1 MKRVYI
7 AGSGGMLGEA
17 FYKAFKDDYE
27 CKFTDKD
34 LNSEWLDFLDFRDV
48 TAYQNDVKSFSP
60 DILIHLG
67 AYTSLE
73 YCDSNEIDSLNN
85 NVTALETAVHLS
97 NDLDIPLLFIST
109 AGIFDGTKDE
119 YDDWDAPGPLGVY
132 ARSKVLAED
141 FITKNANKY
150 FVMRAGWMMGGGP
163 SKDKKFVG
171 KIIKQ
176 LREGKKE
183 LFIVNDKDG
192 TPTYTHD
199 FAAVAKGLLET
210 NRYGVYNCV
219 CEGLTSR
226 LEVAKEIIMLFNLQS
241 EIIVHEVSSEFFSK
255 EYFSVRPPSER
266 LVNKKLEIIGL
277 NQMRDWRIA
286 LKEYVD
292 GYWQSKN

>member
-1 MKRVYI
+1 MEKVYI
-7 AGSGGMLGEA
+7 AGCGGMLGEA
-17 FYKAFKDDYE
+17 FYNAFKNDYD

-34 LNSEWLDFLDFRDV
+34 INSDWLGFLDFRDIE
-48 TAYQNDVKSFSP
+48 AYENDVKSFNP

-73 YCDSNEIDSLNN
+73 YCDTNEMDALNN
-85 NVTALETAVHLS
+85 NVTSLETAVHLS

-109 AGIFDGTKDE
+109 AGIFDGEKDE

-141 FITKNANKY
+141 YISKNANKY

-163 SKDKKFVG
+163 EKDKKFVG

-176 LREGKKE
+176 LKSGNTE

-199 FAAVAKGLLET
+199 FAAVAKELLKT

-226 LEVAKEIIMLFNLQS
+226 LEVATEIVKLLGLEADIK
-241 EIIVHEVSSEFFSK
+241 ITEVSSDYFSQ
-255 EYFSVRPPSER
+255 EYFSQRPPSER
-266 LVNKKLEIIGL
+266 LRNKKLEIIGL
-277 NQMRDWRIA
+277 NYMRPWREA
-286 LKEYVD
+286 LEVYIEEY
-292 GYWQSKN
+292 WK

>member
-1 MKRVYI
+1 MKKVYI
-7 AGSGGMLGEA
+7 AGCGGMLGEA
-17 FYKAFKDDYE
+17 FYEAFKNDYE
-27 CKFTDKD
+27 CRFTDKD
-34 LNSEWLDFLDFRDV
+34 VNSEWLDFLDFRDIN
-48 TAYQNDVKSFSP
+48 AYEKDVKLFSP

-73 YCDSNEIDSLNN
+73 YCDTNEIDALNN
-85 NVTALETAVHLS
+85 NVTSLETAVHLS

-109 AGIFDGTKDE
+109 AGIFDGEKDE

-141 FITKNANKY
+141 YITKNANKY

-163 SKDKKFVG
+163 KKDKKFVG
-171 KIIKQ
+171 KIINQ
-176 LREGKKE
+176 LKCGNKE

-199 FAAVAKGLLET
+199 FAGVAKELLKT

-226 LEVAKEIIMLFNLQS
+226 LEVATEIVKLFEL
-241 EIIVHEVSSEFFSK
+241 EGEVKITEVSSDYFSK
-255 EYFSVRPPSER
+255 EYFSQRPPSER
-266 LVNKKLEIIGL
+266 LKNKKLELIGL
-277 NQMRDWRIA
+277 NAMRDWRAA
-286 LKEYVD
+286 LNIYINEY
-292 GYWQSKN
+292 YK

>member
-1 MKRVYI
+1 MKKVYI
-7 AGSGGMLGEA
+7 AGCGGMLGEA
-17 FYKAFKDDYE
+17 FYKAFKNDCE

-34 LNSEWLDFLDFRDV
+34 VNSDWLDFLDFREIA
-48 TAYQNDVKSFSP
+48 AYENDVKSFAP

-73 YCDSNEIDSLNN
+73 YCDSNEMDALNN
-85 NVTALETAVHLS
+85 NVTSLETAVHLS

-109 AGIFDGTKDE
+109 AGIFDGKKDE

-141 FITKNANKY
+141 YITKNANKY

-163 SKDKKFVG
+163 EKDKKFVG

-176 LREGKKE
+176 LKSGNKE

-199 FAAVAKGLLET
+199 FAAVAKELLKT

-219 CEGLTSR
+219 CDGLTSR
-226 LEVAKEIIMLFNLQS
+226 QEVATEVVKLLGLESDVKIT
-241 EIIVHEVSSEFFSK
+241 EVSSDYFSQ
-255 EYFSVRPPSER
+255 EYFSQRPPSER
-266 LVNKKLEIIGL
+266 LKNKKLELIGL
-277 NQMRDWRIA
+277 NKMRSWQDA
-286 LKEYVD
+286 LEEYITE
-292 GYWQSKN
+292 YWS

>member
-1 MKRVYI
+1 MKKVYI
-7 AGSGGMLGEA
+7 AGCGGMLGEA
-17 FYKAFKDDYE
+17 FHKAFKNDYE

-34 LNSEWLDFLDFRDV
+34 VNSDWLNFLDFREIS
-48 TAYQNDVKSFSP
+48 AYENDVKSFAP

-73 YCDSNEIDSLNN
+73 YCDTNEMDALNN
-85 NVTALETAVHLS
+85 NVTSLETAVHLS

-109 AGIFDGTKDE
+109 AGIFDGEKDE

-132 ARSKVLAED
+132 ARTKVLAED
-141 FITKNANKY
+141 YVTKNANKY

-163 SKDKKFVG
+163 EKDKKFVG

-176 LREGKKE
+176 LKEGNKE

-199 FAAVAKGLLET
+199 FAAVAKELLKT

-226 LEVAKEIIMLFNLQS
+226 LEVATEIVKLLGLGSDIT
-241 EIIVHEVSSEFFSK
+241 ITEVSSDYFSQ
-255 EYFSVRPPSER
+255 EYFSQRPPSER
-266 LVNKKLEIIGL
+266 LRNKKLEIIGL
-277 NQMRDWRIA
+277 NTMRDWRLA
-286 LKEYVD
+286 LKDYLNEY
-292 GYWQSKN
+292 YS

>member
-1 MKRVYI
+1 MKKVYV
-7 AGSGGMLGEA
+7 AGCGGMLGEA
-17 FYKAFKDDYE
+17 FYKAFKYDYE

-34 LNSEWLDFLDFRDV
+34 VNSDWLDYLDFREIS
-48 TAYQNDVKSFSP
+48 AYENDVKSFAP

-73 YCDSNEIDSLNN
+73 YCDTNEMDALNN
-85 NVTALETAVHLS
+85 NVTSLETAVHLS
-97 NDLDIPLLFIST
+97 NNLDIPLLFIST
-109 AGIFDGTKDE
+109 AGIFDGEKDE

-141 FITKNANKY
+141 YITKNANKY

-163 SKDKKFVG
+163 EKDKKFVG

-176 LREGKKE
+176 LKSGNKE

-199 FAAVAKGLLET
+199 FAAVAKELLKT

-226 LEVAKEIIMLFNLQS
+226 LEVATEIVKLLGLEADIK
-241 EIIVHEVSSEFFSK
+241 ITEVSSDYFSQ
-255 EYFSVRPPSER
+255 EYFSQRPPSER
-266 LVNKKLEIIGL
+266 LRNKKLEIIGL
-277 NQMRDWRIA
+277 NYMRPWREA
-286 LKEYVD
+286 LEVYIEEY
-292 GYWQSKN
+292 WK